1 MLAAFITAAIC
12 VITDLIT
19 KLMAVRFLY
28 PDGSVAVVEGVLHFT
43 YVENPG
49 MAFGMLSE
57 RREIFLFASVVML
70 IALTAFL
77 FYFRKE
83 ANLWLKLA
91 CGLVIGGGIGNMIDR
106 VRLGYVVDFIDFC
119 LFDFWV
125 WVFNVADAAVCV
137 GVFMLSLYLI
147 ADSVKLSREKKRAAL
162 ESEAEE
168 ETHEEAADE
177 DDHE

>member
-1 MLAAFITAAIC
+1 MAVAFITAAIC
-12 VITDLIT
+12 VITDIIT

-28 PDGSVAVVEGVLHFT
+28 PDGSVAVVEGVLRFT
-43 YVENPG
+43 YVENTG
-49 MAFGMLSE
+49 MAFGMLSD

-83 ANLWLKLA
+83 ANTWLKLA

-125 WVFNVADAAVCV
+125 WVFNIADAAVCV
-137 GVFMLSLYLI
+137 GVFMLALYLI
-147 ADSVKLSREKKRAAL
+147 ADSMRLSRERKREAL
-162 ESEAEE
+162 QAEE
-168 ETHEEAADE
+168 DEDGADE
-177 DDHE
+177 DDYE

>member
-1 MLAAFITAAIC
+1 MAVAFITAAFC

-28 PDGSVAVVEGVLHFT
+28 PDGSVAVVEGVLNFT
-43 YVENPG
+43 YVENRG

-57 RREIFLFASVVML
+57 RREVFLFASVVML

-137 GVFMLSLYLI
+137 GVFMLALYLI
-147 ADSVKLSREKKRAAL
+147 ADSMKLSREKKRAAQ
-162 ESEAEE
+162 AQAQEE
-168 ETHEEAADE
+168 DGYADE
-177 DDHE
+177 DDYE